1 MFDFGNAKV
10 VNIFLPSKYFSHFFE
25 KIFGCIK
32 KPRKSLE
39 LRGED
44 DDAGGVEMGGAPPAA
59 LKEWFGCDAA
69 KIAKLSYMRKA
80 EKLSA
85 R

>member
-1 MFDFGNAKV
+1 MHKKSRANRWICAARCDEN
-10 VNIFLPSKYFSHFFE
+10 E
-25 KIFGCIK
+25 K
-32 KPRKSLE
+32 
-39 LRGED
+39 
-44 DDAGGVEMGGAPPAA
+44 AGGEEMGGAPPAA

-69 KIAKLSYMRKA
+69 KIAKLSYMGKA